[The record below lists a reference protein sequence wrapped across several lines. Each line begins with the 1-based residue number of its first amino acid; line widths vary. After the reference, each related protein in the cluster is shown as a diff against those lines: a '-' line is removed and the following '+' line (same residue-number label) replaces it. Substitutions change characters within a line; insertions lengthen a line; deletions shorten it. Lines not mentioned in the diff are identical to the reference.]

1 MCWKLGEVFAIINKL
16 MKYAVLQTGGKQYK
30 VSEGS
35 EIEVD
40 KIEATADSDLKF
52 EKILL
57 YALDG
62 VFQVGQPHIDGAVIT
77 AKVLEQKKGKKIRV
91 AKFKAKSRYRKV
103 QGHRQMLTKLL
114 IEKISVKNEKPVE
127 EKAAKSSKLK
137 VKIAVQN

>member
-1 MCWKLGEVFAIINKL
+1 